1 MIREVYAGSLRQKA
15 YTCGLEEKKAR
26 MSYTRT
32 FTEVKARKCW
42 KTNFWSMV
50 FGPWYFGIGPW
61 YLVQRIDPRYW
72 VQGIGPT
79 WFWTMVL
86 REA

>member
-1 MIREVYAGSLRQKA
+1 MTKKHIHAGSP
-15 YTCGLEEKKAR
+15 YTKSRIRTHALSKKER
-26 MSYTRT
+26 RIRVGNLS
-32 FTEVKARKCW
+32 
-42 KTNFWSMV
+42 

-61 YLVQRIDPRYW
+61 YLVQSVDPRYW
-72 VQGIGPT
+72 VQGIGST